1 MGVCWK
7 LGSFYPKNIGSR
19 QTSGSVRKNGTP
31 WNCVDLTATS
41 TSSECH
47 FDSRRNMSREP
58 SCYYRL
64 SLLGG
69 GYIASQCLV
78 SLSLLRGPY
87 RFPVFRAHLWQKTNS
102 ILKWSSAI
110 LTVTHINRSNILHH
124 DHMLHCCPNGSQL
137 VPTGPNGSHLCLSTP
152 TEDCPGTKSIIQ
164 PGCAN
169 KAAGMAT
176 TALDEECLSIV
187 IPCFTC
193 DDKLQLY
200 RFKTLLSRWS

>member
-1 MGVCWK
+1 MEPHGTALIWLQHRHHQNVTLTHGEIWAVS
-7 LGSFYPKNIGSR
+7 LVAIIG
-19 QTSGSVRKNGTP
+19 
-31 WNCVDLTATS
+31 
-41 TSSECH
+41 
-47 FDSRRNMSREP
+47 
-58 SCYYRL
+58 YRFW
-64 SLLGG
+64 G

-87 RFPVFRAHLWQKTNS
+87 RFPVFRAHLWQKTHS

-110 LTVTHINRSNILHH
+110 LTVTHINMSNILHH

-137 VPTGPNGSHLCLSTP
+137 VPTGPNGSHLCLSSP